1 LPIFNCPLP
10 ICILLLGLWLL
21 VFALVSLESFAAG
34 LEQIG
39 NWQSEIGNVV
49 AAQPHMQNQIHY
61 AKK

>member
-1 LPIFNCPLP
+1 
-10 ICILLLGLWLL
+10 L
-21 VFALVSLESFAAG
+21 VFAFVSPESFAAG

-49 AAQPHMQNQIHY
+49 AAQPHMRNEIQISNLICEISDLRSIY